1 MRVRLKPDATE
12 ARARLKPDATGET
25 MDRLNRR
32 KALQALA
39 SGAIG
44 AATSAIWVES
54 LSALARQQA
63 HAHAADG
70 VIALQ
75 GWTPRVLSARQNE
88 AVVVLTEL
96 IIPQTD
102 TPGAKAAGVN
112 RFIDTVLVDARP
124 ADRERFL
131 RGLAWMDERSRALSS
146 KDFLAATTTEQAAL
160 LTRLSTEGNPDAE
173 DRIGVEFFQAIKS
186 MTINGY
192 YTTEIGLRQELGDSG
207 QLFLGQFE
215 GCTHPEHQG

>member
-1 MRVRLKPDATE
+1 
-12 ARARLKPDATGET
+12 
-25 MDRLNRR
+25 
-32 KALQALA
+32 
-39 SGAIG
+39 
-44 AATSAIWVES
+44 
-54 LSALARQQA
+54 
-63 HAHAADG
+63 
-70 VIALQ
+70 
-75 GWTPRVLSARQNE
+75 VLSARQNE
-88 AVVVLTEL
+88 AVVALTEL

-131 RGLAWMDERSRALSS
+131 RGLAWMDERSRALSG
-146 KDFLAATTTEQAAL
+146 KDFLAATSTEQTAL
-160 LTRLSTEGNPDAE
+160 LTRLSNEGTPDAE
-173 DRIGVEFFQAIKS
+173 DRIGVEFFQAIKA

-207 QLFLGQFE
+207 QLFLGRFE